1 MRVVLTQCLKLS
13 KNMETQRLVA
23 LFVFFFSGFL
33 LWTAWQKQHTP
44 LPAPTAATQ
53 PGGANTVPVPTSSNG
68 AASSSTPATTI
79 SAAPASG
86 QLLRG
91 ERIRVATDLIV
102 AEIDTNG
109 GDLRQIELIKHK
121 ASENKTHN
129 LILFNDN
136 TPQIYVAQSGLIGVG
151 LPNHKSLFKAD
162 AGRYELQQ
170 GNDSIIVKLFSQA
183 EDGANVVKQYT
194 FHRSTYVIDITF
206 EIENK
211 GAAAITAD
219 AYFQFLRFGEAPS
232 TNPFGISTFVG
243 PAIYTEEKKFQKIG
257 FPDIDKGKLEYP
269 QKSKDGWLAM
279 LQHYFVAAWL
289 PKNGVEREFFTK
301 KVAEKLYTAGVVVAV
316 GQIAPD
322 TTGRVSVPLYVGP
335 QEGDNLA
342 KLAPG
347 LDLTIDYGWLTII
360 ASPLFKVLSYIHS
373 WLGNWGLAIIA
384 LTVLI
389 KLLFFPLSAAS
400 YKSMAKMK
408 VLGPKLQKLKE
419 QYGED
424 KQKMNQAMMELYKT
438 EKVNPLGGCLP
449 IVIQI
454 PVFISLY
461 WVLLAAVELRH
472 APFFGWIKDLSAA
485 DPFYILPVL
494 MGATM
499 FLQTKLNP
507 TPPDPIQAK
516 IMLYMPLV
524 FSVMFLWFPAGL
536 VLYWTVNNLLSIWQ
550 QWQINRLTEQ
560 AALPKGSGKR

>member
-1 MRVVLTQCLKLS
+1 
-13 KNMETQRLVA
+13 METQRLVA
-23 LFVFFFSGFL
+23 LFVFFFSSFL
-33 LWTAWQKQHTP
+33 LWTAWQKHHVP
-44 LPAPTAATQ
+44 PSAPTVVTQ
-53 PGGANTVPVPTSSNG
+53 YGNVNTVPVPSG
-68 AASSSTPATTI
+68 STGSAGGTVPATAI
-79 SAAPASG
+79 ANAPASG

-91 ERIRVATDLIV
+91 ERIRVTTDLII
-102 AEIDTNG
+102 AEIDVNG

-121 ASENKTHN
+121 ASENKSRN
-129 LILFNDN
+129 LVLFNDN
-136 TPQIYVAQSGLIGVG
+136 TPQIYVAQSGLIGAD
-151 LPNHKSLFKAD
+151 LPNHKSTFKAD
-162 AGRYELQQ
+162 AISHELQPGKDSLTVRLTYQ
-170 GNDSIIVKLFSQA
+170 GV
-183 EDGANVVKQYT
+183 DGVAVVKKYT
-194 FHRSTYVIDITF
+194 FRRGAYVIEVDF
-206 EIENK
+206 ELENK
-211 GAAAITAD
+211 SATALKPD

-232 TNPFGISTFVG
+232 SNPFGISTFAG
-243 PAIYTEEKKFQKIG
+243 PAVYTEEKKFQKIG
-257 FPDIDKGKLEYP
+257 YPDIDKGKIDYP

-289 PKNGVEREFFTK
+289 PKNAVEREFFTK
-301 KVAEKLYTAGVVVAV
+301 KVDEKLYTAGIVVPV
-316 GQIAPD
+316 GTIAPGA
-322 TTGRVSVPLYVGP
+322 TGTISVPLYVGP
-335 QEGDNLA
+335 QEADKLA

-360 ASPLFKVLSYIHS
+360 ASPLFKVLSYIHN
-373 WLGNWGLAIIA
+373 WVGNWGIAIIL
-384 LTVLI
+384 LTILI

-419 QYGED
+419 QHGDD

-472 APFFGWIKDLSAA
+472 APFFGWIQDLAAA

-507 TPPDPIQAK
+507 TPPDPVQAK

-536 VLYWTVNNLLSIWQ
+536 VLYWTVNNLLSIGQ
-550 QWQINRLTEQ
+550 QWQINRMTELT
-560 AALPKGSGKR
+560 AVAKGSGKR

>member
-1 MRVVLTQCLKLS
+1 
-13 KNMETQRLVA
+13 METQRLVA
-23 LFVFFFSGFL
+23 LFVFMFSGFL
-33 LWTAWQKQHTP
+33 LWTAWQKQHMP
-44 LPAPTAATQ
+44 VPAPTVATQ
-53 PGGANTVPVPTSSNG
+53 PGAVNTVPTPSNSSG
-68 AASSSTPATTI
+68 QAAGTAPAM
-79 SAAPASG
+79 SAAPATG

-91 ERIRVATDLIV
+91 ERIRVATDLII
-102 AEIDTNG
+102 AEIDSNG

-121 ASENKTHN
+121 ASEDKSRN
-129 LILFNDN
+129 LTLFNDN
-136 TPQIYVAQSGLIGVG
+136 TPQIYVAQSGLIGAD
-151 LPNHKSLFKAD
+151 LPNHKSIFKAEANAYALQ
-162 AGRYELQQ
+162 AGK
-170 GNDSIIVKLFSQA
+170 DSLSVKLNSQA
-183 EDGANVVKQYT
+183 ADGSSIVKQYT
-194 FHRSTYVIDITF
+194 FHRGTYVVDVSF

-211 GAAAITAD
+211 STAVIKPD
-219 AYFQFLRFGEAPS
+219 AYFQFLRYGEAPS
-232 TNPFGISTFVG
+232 TSPFGIATFAG
-243 PAIYTEEKKFQKIG
+243 PAVYTEVKKFQKIG
-257 FPDIDKGKLEYP
+257 FSDIDKGKFDYP

-289 PKNGVEREFFTK
+289 PKNGVDREFFTK
-301 KVAEKLYTAGVVVAV
+301 KVGEKLYTAGIVMPT
-316 GQIAPD
+316 GQISPGA
-322 TTGRVSVPLYVGP
+322 TASISVPLYVGP
-335 QEGDNLA
+335 QEVDKLA

-360 ASPLFKVLSYIHS
+360 AAPLFKVLSYIHG
-373 WLGNWGLAIIA
+373 WVGNWGIAIIL

-389 KLLFFPLSAAS
+389 KLIFFPLSAAS

-424 KQKMNQAMMELYKT
+424 KAKMNQAMMELYKT

-516 IMLYMPLV
+516 VMLYMPLV

-550 QWQINRLTEQ
+550 QWQINRMTEQ
-560 AALPKGSGKR
+560 AAAAPKGSGKR

>member
-1 MRVVLTQCLKLS
+1 M
-13 KNMETQRLVA
+13 METQRLIA

-33 LWTAWQKQHTP
+33 LWTAWQKQHAP
-44 LPAPTAATQ
+44 IPGAPTAATQ
-53 PGGANTVPVPTSSNG
+53 PGAANNPVPVPSSG
-68 AASSSTPATTI
+68 AGSGSSPPAT
-79 SAAPASG
+79 SAPSTG
-86 QLLRG
+86 QLTHG
-91 ERIRVATDLIV
+91 ERIKVSTDLIV

-109 GDLRQIELIKHK
+109 GDLRHIELIKHK
-121 ASENKTHN
+121 SSEDKSRN
-129 LILFNDN
+129 LTLFNDN
-136 TPQIYVAQSGLIGVG
+136 TPQIYVAQSGLIGAD
-151 LPNHKSLFKAD
+151 LPTHKSLFKAE
-162 AGRYELQQ
+162 ASSYALQV
-170 GNDSIIVKLFSQA
+170 GNDSLTVKLFG
-183 EDGANVVKQYT
+183 EGANGVKVVKQYV
-194 FHRSTYVIDITF
+194 FHRGTYVVDVRFDID
-206 EIENK
+206 N
-211 GAAAITAD
+211 GSTATIKPD
-219 AYFQFLRFGEAPS
+219 AYFQFLRYGEAPS
-232 TNPFGISTFVG
+232 TSPFGISTFAG
-243 PAIYTEEKKFQKIG
+243 PAIYTAEKKFQKIG

-269 QKSKDGWLAM
+269 PKSKDGWLAM

-289 PKNGVEREFFTK
+289 PNNGVEREFFTK
-301 KVAEKLYTAGVVVAV
+301 KVGEKLYTAGIVVPT
-316 GQIAPD
+316 GQIAPGA
-322 TTGRVSVPLYVGP
+322 TGSITVPLYVGP
-335 QEGDNLA
+335 QEGDKLA

-360 ASPLFKVLSYIHS
+360 ASPLFKVLAFIHN
-373 WLGNWGLAIIA
+373 WVGNWGIAIIL
-384 LTVLI
+384 LTILI

-408 VLGPKLQKLKE
+408 VLGPKLQKLKD
-419 QYGED
+419 QYGDD

-516 IMLYMPLV
+516 VMLYMPLV

-550 QWQINRLTEQ
+550 QWQINRMTEQ
-560 AALPKGSGKR
+560 AAAAPKGSGKR

>member
-1 MRVVLTQCLKLS
+1 
-13 KNMETQRLVA
+13 METQRLVA
-23 LFVFFFSGFL
+23 LFVFFFSSFL
-33 LWTAWQKQHTP
+33 LWTAWQKQHM
-44 LPAPTAATQ
+44 PAPTPTVVTQ
-53 PGGANTVPVPTSSNG
+53 PGGANTVPTPTDSAGSVAGTAPVAAIANG
-68 AASSSTPATTI
+68 
-79 SAAPASG
+79 PASG

-91 ERIRVATDLIV
+91 ERIRVTTDLII
-102 AEIDTNG
+102 AEIDVNG

-121 ASENKTHN
+121 ASEDKSRN
-129 LILFNDN
+129 LALFNDN
-136 TPQIYVAQSGLIGVG
+136 TPQIYVAQSGLIGAG
-151 LPNHKSLFKAD
+151 LPNHKTTFKAD
-162 AGRYELQQ
+162 AGRYELQK
-170 GNDSIIVKLFSQA
+170 GNDSLTVRLTNQG
-183 EDGANVVKQYT
+183 EDGVTVVKKYT
-194 FHRSTYVIDITF
+194 FHRGTYVVDVNF
-206 EIENK
+206 ELENK
-211 GAAAITAD
+211 GAVALKAD

-232 TNPFGISTFVG
+232 SNPFGISTFAG
-243 PAIYTEEKKFQKIG
+243 PAVYTEEKKFQKIG
-257 FPDIDKGKLEYP
+257 FPDIDKGKLDYP
-269 QKSKDGWLAM
+269 KKSKDGWLAM

-301 KVAEKLYTAGVVVAV
+301 KVGEKLYTAGIVVPV
-316 GQIAPD
+316 GDIAPGA
-322 TTGRVSVPLYVGP
+322 TRSVSVPLYVGP
-335 QEGDNLA
+335 QEGDKLA

-360 ASPLFKVLSYIHS
+360 ASPLFKVLSFIHN
-373 WLGNWGLAIIA
+373 WVGNWGLAIIA
-384 LTVLI
+384 LTILI

-419 QYGED
+419 QYGDD

-472 APFFGWIKDLSAA
+472 TPFFGWIQDLAAA

-507 TPPDPIQAK
+507 TPPDPVQAK

-536 VLYWTVNNLLSIWQ
+536 VLYWTVNNLLSILQ
-550 QWQINRLTEQ
+550 QWQINRMTEL
-560 AALPKGSGKR
+560 AAVAKGSGKR

>member
-1 MRVVLTQCLKLS
+1 
-13 KNMETQRLVA
+13 METQRLVA
-23 LFVFFFSGFL
+23 LFVFFFSSFL
-33 LWTAWQKQHTP
+33 LWTAWQKQHM
-44 LPAPTAATQ
+44 PAPTATGVTQ
-53 PGGANTVPVPTSSNG
+53 PAGVNTVPAPTGNAGSVGG
-68 AASSSTPATTI
+68 AAPVATI
-79 SAAPASG
+79 ANAPASG

-91 ERIRVATDLIV
+91 ERIRVATDLII
-102 AEIDTNG
+102 ADIDLNG
-109 GDLRQIELIKHK
+109 GDLRHVELIKHK
-121 ASENKTHN
+121 ASEDKSRN
-129 LILFNDN
+129 LTLFNDN
-136 TPQIYVAQSGLIGVG
+136 TPQIYVAQSGLIGAN
-151 LPNHKSLFKAD
+151 LPNHKSTFTTD
-162 AGRYELQQ
+162 ANRYELQPGQ
-170 GNDSIIVKLFSQA
+170 DSLTVKLNYQGA
-183 EDGANVVKQYT
+183 EGVAVVKKYT
-194 FHRSTYVIDITF
+194 FHRGNYVIDVDF
-206 EIENK
+206 ELENK
-211 GAAAITAD
+211 GATTLKPD
-219 AYFQFLRFGEAPS
+219 SYFQFLRFGEAPS
-232 TNPFGISTFVG
+232 SNPFGISTFAG
-243 PAIYTEEKKFQKIG
+243 PAVYTEEKKFQKIG
-257 FPDIDKGKLEYP
+257 YADIDKGKLEFP

-301 KVAEKLYTAGVVVAV
+301 NVGEKLYTAGIVVPLGA
-316 GQIAPD
+316 IAPGE
-322 TTGRVSVPLYVGP
+322 TGTISTPLYVGP
-335 QEGDNLA
+335 QEADKLA

-347 LDLTIDYGWLTII
+347 LELTIDYGWLTII
-360 ASPLFKVLSYIHS
+360 ASPLFKVLSYIHN
-373 WLGNWGLAIIA
+373 WVGNWGIAIIL
-384 LTVLI
+384 LTILI

-419 QYGED
+419 QYGDD

-449 IVIQI
+449 ILIQI

-472 APFFGWIKDLSAA
+472 APFFGWIQDLSAA

-550 QWQINRLTEQ
+550 QWQINRMTEL
-560 AALPKGSGKR
+560 AAAAPKGSVKR

>member
-1 MRVVLTQCLKLS
+1 
-13 KNMETQRLVA
+13 METQRLVA
-23 LFVFFFSGFL
+23 LFVFFFSSFL
-33 LWTAWQKQHTP
+33 LWTAWQKQHMP
-44 LPAPTAATQ
+44 LPAPAVVTQ
-53 PGGANTVPVPTSSNG
+53 PSGANTVPARSGSAGSAGG
-68 AASSSTPATTI
+68 ATPAAAI
-79 SAAPASG
+79 ANAPASG

-91 ERIRVATDLIV
+91 ERIRVTTDLII
-102 AEIDTNG
+102 AEIDVNG

-121 ASENKTHN
+121 ASEDKSRN
-129 LILFNDN
+129 LTLFNDS
-136 TPQIYVAQSGLIGVG
+136 TPQIYVAQSGLIGAD
-151 LPNHKSLFKAD
+151 LPNHKSTFKAD
-162 AGRYELQQ
+162 ASNYELQPGKDSLTVRLSHQ
-170 GNDSIIVKLFSQA
+170 GV
-183 EDGANVVKQYT
+183 DGVAVVKKYT
-194 FHRSTYVIDITF
+194 FHRGTYVIEVDF
-206 EIENK
+206 ELENK
-211 GAAAITAD
+211 SATALKPD

-232 TNPFGISTFVG
+232 SNPFGISTFAG
-243 PAIYTEEKKFQKIG
+243 PAVYTEEKKFQKIG
-257 FPDIDKGKLEYP
+257 FPDIDKGKIDYP

-301 KVAEKLYTAGVVVAV
+301 KVGEKLYTAGIVVPV
-316 GQIAPD
+316 GTIAPGA
-322 TTGRVSVPLYVGP
+322 TGTISAPLYVGP
-335 QEGDNLA
+335 QEADKLA

-360 ASPLFKVLSYIHS
+360 ASPLFKVLSYIHN
-373 WLGNWGLAIIA
+373 WVGNWGIAIIL
-384 LTVLI
+384 LTILI

-419 QYGED
+419 QYGDD

-472 APFFGWIKDLSAA
+472 APFFGWIQDLAAA

-507 TPPDPIQAK
+507 TPPDPVQAK

-536 VLYWTVNNLLSIWQ
+536 VLYWTVNNLLSILQ
-550 QWQINRLTEQ
+550 QWQINRMTEL
-560 AALPKGSGKR
+560 AAVAKGSGKR

>member
-1 MRVVLTQCLKLS
+1 
-13 KNMETQRLVA
+13 METQRLIA

-33 LWTAWQKQHTP
+33 LWTAWQKQHMP
-44 LPAPTAATQ
+44 LLSPPTVATQ
-53 PGGANTVPVPTSSNG
+53 PGAASNPVPTPSG
-68 AASSSTPATTI
+68 AAASGSG
-79 SAAPASG
+79 APAATVSSAPSTG
-86 QLLRG
+86 QLTRG
-91 ERIRVATDLIV
+91 ERIKVSTDLIN

-109 GDLRQIELIKHK
+109 ADLRQIELVKHK
-121 ASENKTHN
+121 ASEDKTLN
-129 LILFNDN
+129 LRLFNDN
-136 TPQIYVAQSGLIGVG
+136 TAQIYVAQSGLIGAD
-151 LPNHKSLFKAD
+151 LPNHKTQFKAESNS
-162 AGRYELQQ
+162 YSLQQ
-170 GNDSIIVKLFSQA
+170 GNDSLSVKLFA
-183 EDGANVVKQYT
+183 DEANGVKVMKEYV
-194 FHRSTYVIDITF
+194 FHRGTYVVDVHFDIV
-206 EIENK
+206 NG
-211 GAAAITAD
+211 GATAIKPD
-219 AYFQFLRFGEAPS
+219 AYFQFLRFGEPPS
-232 TNPFGISTFVG
+232 TSPFGISTFAG
-243 PAIYTEEKKFQKIG
+243 PAIFTEEKKFQKVG
-257 FPDIDKGKLEYP
+257 FADIDKEKRDYP

-289 PKNGVEREFFTK
+289 PKNGAEREFFTK
-301 KVAEKLYTAGVVVAV
+301 KVGEKLYTAGIVIPA
-316 GQIAPD
+316 GQIAPGA
-322 TTGRVSVPLYVGP
+322 TGSLTVPLYVGP
-335 QEGDNLA
+335 QEVEKLA

-373 WLGNWGLAIIA
+373 WVGNWGIAIIL

-408 VLGPKLQKLKE
+408 LLAPKLQKLKE
-419 QYGED
+419 QYGDD
-424 KQKMNQAMMELYKT
+424 KAKMNQAMMELYKT

-472 APFFGWIKDLSAA
+472 APFFGWIKDLSAM
-485 DPFYILPVL
+485 DPFYILPVI

-507 TPPDPIQAK
+507 TPPDPVQAK

-536 VLYWTVNNLLSIWQ
+536 VLYWTVNNLLSIAQ
-550 QWQINRLTEQ
+550 QWQINRMTEQ
-560 AALPKGSGKR
+560 AAVVPKGSGKR

>member
-1 MRVVLTQCLKLS
+1 
-13 KNMETQRLVA
+13 METQRLVA
-23 LFVFFFSGFL
+23 LFVFFFSSFL
-33 LWTAWQKQHTP
+33 LWTAWQKQHMP
-44 LPAPTAATQ
+44 LPAPTVVTQ
-53 PGGANTVPVPTSSNG
+53 SSGANTVPARSGSAGSAGGTAPS
-68 AASSSTPATTI
+68 AAIAN
-79 SAAPASG
+79 APASG

-91 ERIRVATDLIV
+91 ERIRVTTDLII
-102 AEIDTNG
+102 AEIDVNG

-121 ASENKTHN
+121 ASEDKSRN
-129 LILFNDN
+129 LTLFNDS
-136 TPQIYVAQSGLIGVG
+136 TPQIYVAQSGLIGAD
-151 LPNHKSLFKAD
+151 LPNHKSTFKAD
-162 AGRYELQQ
+162 ASNYELQPGKDSLTLRLSHQ
-170 GNDSIIVKLFSQA
+170 GV
-183 EDGANVVKQYT
+183 DGVAVVKKYT
-194 FHRSTYVIDITF
+194 FHRGTYVIEVDF
-206 EIENK
+206 ELENK
-211 GAAAITAD
+211 SATALKPD

-232 TNPFGISTFVG
+232 SNPFGISTFAG
-243 PAIYTEEKKFQKIG
+243 PAVYTEEKKFQKIG
-257 FPDIDKGKLEYP
+257 FPDIDKGKIDYP

-289 PKNGVEREFFTK
+289 PKNGMEREFFTK
-301 KVAEKLYTAGVVVAV
+301 KVGEKLYTAGIVVPV
-316 GQIAPD
+316 GTIAPGA
-322 TTGRVSVPLYVGP
+322 TGTISAPLYVGP
-335 QEGDNLA
+335 QEADKLA

-360 ASPLFKVLSYIHS
+360 ASPLFKVLSYIHN
-373 WLGNWGLAIIA
+373 WVGNWGIAIIL
-384 LTVLI
+384 LTILI

-419 QYGED
+419 QYGDD

-472 APFFGWIKDLSAA
+472 APFFGWIQDLAAA

-507 TPPDPIQAK
+507 TPPDPVQAK

-536 VLYWTVNNLLSIWQ
+536 VLYWTVNNLLSILQ
-550 QWQINRLTEQ
+550 QWQINRMTEL
-560 AALPKGSGKR
+560 AAVAKGIGKR

>member
-1 MRVVLTQCLKLS
+1 
-13 KNMETQRLVA
+13 METQRLVA
-23 LFVFFFSGFL
+23 LFVFFFSSFL
-33 LWTAWQKQHTP
+33 LWTAWQKQHMP
-44 LPAPTAATQ
+44 LPAPTVVTQ
-53 PGGANTVPVPTSSNG
+53 PSGANTVPARSGSAGSAGGTAP
-68 AASSSTPATTI
+68 AAAI
-79 SAAPASG
+79 ANAPASG

-91 ERIRVATDLIV
+91 ERIRVTTDLII
-102 AEIDTNG
+102 AEIDVNG

-121 ASENKTHN
+121 ASEDKSRN
-129 LILFNDN
+129 LTLFNDS
-136 TPQIYVAQSGLIGVG
+136 TPQIYVAQSGLIGAY
-151 LPNHKSLFKAD
+151 LPNHKSTFKAD
-162 AGRYELQQ
+162 ASNYELQPGKDSLTVRLNYQ
-170 GNDSIIVKLFSQA
+170 GV
-183 EDGANVVKQYT
+183 DGVAVVKKYT
-194 FHRSTYVIDITF
+194 FHRGTYVIEVDF
-206 EIENK
+206 ELENK
-211 GAAAITAD
+211 SATALKPD

-232 TNPFGISTFVG
+232 SNPFGISTFAG
-243 PAIYTEEKKFQKIG
+243 PAVYTEEKKFQKIG
-257 FPDIDKGKLEYP
+257 FPDIDKGKIDYP

-301 KVAEKLYTAGVVVAV
+301 KVGEKLYTAGIVVPV
-316 GQIAPD
+316 GTIGPGA
-322 TTGRVSVPLYVGP
+322 TGTISAPLYVGP
-335 QEGDNLA
+335 QEADKLA

-360 ASPLFKVLSYIHS
+360 ASPLFKVLSYIHN
-373 WLGNWGLAIIA
+373 WVGNWGIAIIL
-384 LTVLI
+384 LTILI

-419 QYGED
+419 QHGDD

-472 APFFGWIKDLSAA
+472 APFFGWIQDLAAA

-507 TPPDPIQAK
+507 TPPDPVQAK

-536 VLYWTVNNLLSIWQ
+536 VLYWTVNNLLSIGQ
-550 QWQINRLTEQ
+550 QWQINRMTELS
-560 AALPKGSGKR
+560 AVVKGSGKR

>member
-1 MRVVLTQCLKLS
+1 
-13 KNMETQRLVA
+13 METQRLVA
-23 LFVFFFSGFL
+23 LFVFMFSGFL
-33 LWTAWQKQHTP
+33 LWTAWQKQHMP
-44 LPAPTAATQ
+44 LPAPTVANQPAAT
-53 PGGANTVPVPTSSNG
+53 NNVPP
-68 AASSSTPATTI
+68 SSTSTT
-79 SAAPASG
+79 AAPASTSSTTIAAAPDTG
-86 QLLRG
+86 ALTRG
-91 ERIRVATDLIV
+91 ERVRVVTDLLI
-102 AEIDTNG
+102 AEIDSNG
-109 GDLRQIELIKHK
+109 GDLRHVELIKHK
-121 ASENKTHN
+121 SSEDKTRN
-129 LILFNDN
+129 LALFNDN
-136 TPQIYVAQSGLIGVG
+136 TPQIYVAQSGLIGAG

-162 AGRYELQQ
+162 ASNYELQQ
-170 GNDSIIVKLFSQA
+170 GKDSLTVRLTGQANDGFAVT
-183 EDGANVVKQYT
+183 KQYT
-194 FHRSTYVIDITF
+194 FHRGTYVVDVNF
-206 EIENK
+206 EIDNK
-211 GAAAITAD
+211 SGAAISSD
-219 AYFQFLRFGEAPS
+219 AYFQFFRYGEAPS
-232 TNPFGISTFVG
+232 TNPFGIMTFAG
-243 PAIYTEEKKFQKIG
+243 PAVFTEEKKFQKIG
-257 FPDIDKGKLEYP
+257 FPDIDKGKVDYP
-269 QKSKDGWLAM
+269 QKANNGWLSM

-301 KVAEKLYTAGVVVAV
+301 KVGDKLYTAGVVIPV
-316 GQIAPD
+316 GAIAPGAKG
-322 TTGRVSVPLYVGP
+322 TISVPLYVGP
-335 QEGDNLA
+335 QEVDKLA

-347 LDLTIDYGWLTII
+347 LELTIDYGWLTII
-360 ASPLFKVLSYIHS
+360 AAPLFKVLSFIHN
-373 WLGNWGLAIIA
+373 WVGNWGIAIIL

-419 QYGED
+419 QHGDD
-424 KQKMNQAMMELYKT
+424 KAKMNQAMMELYKT

-536 VLYWTVNNLLSIWQ
+536 VLYWTVNNLLSILQ
-550 QWQINRLTEQ
+550 QWQINRMTEL
-560 AALPKGSGKR
+560 AAAAPKGSGKR

>member
-1 MRVVLTQCLKLS
+1 
-13 KNMETQRLVA
+13 METQRLVA
-23 LFVFFFSGFL
+23 LFVFMFSGFL
-33 LWTAWQKQHTP
+33 LWTAWQKQHMP
-44 LPAPTAATQ
+44 VPAPTVATQ
-53 PGGANTVPVPTSSNG
+53 PGAVNTVPTPSNSSG
-68 AASSSTPATTI
+68 QAAGTAPAM
-79 SAAPASG
+79 SAAPATG

-91 ERIRVATDLIV
+91 ERIRVATDLII
-102 AEIDTNG
+102 AEIDSNG

-121 ASENKTHN
+121 ASEDKSRN
-129 LILFNDN
+129 LTLFNDN
-136 TPQIYVAQSGLIGVG
+136 TPQIYVAQSGLIGAD
-151 LPNHKSLFKAD
+151 LPNHKSIFKAEANAYALQ
-162 AGRYELQQ
+162 AGK
-170 GNDSIIVKLFSQA
+170 DSLSVKLNSQA
-183 EDGANVVKQYT
+183 ADGSSIVKQYT
-194 FHRSTYVIDITF
+194 FHRGTYVVDVSF

-211 GAAAITAD
+211 STAVIKPD
-219 AYFQFLRFGEAPS
+219 AYFQFLRYGEAPS
-232 TNPFGISTFVG
+232 TNPFGIATFAG
-243 PAIYTEEKKFQKIG
+243 PAVYTEVKKFQKIG
-257 FPDIDKGKLEYP
+257 FSDIDKGKFDYP

-289 PKNGVEREFFTK
+289 PKNGVDREFFTK
-301 KVAEKLYTAGVVVAV
+301 KVGEKLYTAGIVMPT
-316 GQIAPD
+316 GQISPGA
-322 TTGRVSVPLYVGP
+322 TASISVPLYVGP
-335 QEGDNLA
+335 QEVDKLA

-360 ASPLFKVLSYIHS
+360 AAPLFKVLSYIHG
-373 WLGNWGLAIIA
+373 WVGNWGIAIIL

-389 KLLFFPLSAAS
+389 KLIFFPLSAAS

-424 KQKMNQAMMELYKT
+424 KAKMNQAMMELYKT

-516 IMLYMPLV
+516 VMLYMPLV

-550 QWQINRLTEQ
+550 QWQINRMTEQ
-560 AALPKGSGKR
+560 AAAAPKGSGKR

>member
-1 MRVVLTQCLKLS
+1 
-13 KNMETQRLVA
+13 METQRLVA
-23 LFVFFFSGFL
+23 LFVFMFSGFL
-33 LWTAWQKQHTP
+33 LWTAWQKQHMP
-44 LPAPTAATQ
+44 LPAPVVASQ
-53 PGGANTVPVPTSSNG
+53 PGTANTVPTPSKNNG
-68 AASSSTPATTI
+68 SASTTAPAPSI
-79 SAAPASG
+79 SAAPATG

-91 ERIRVATDLIV
+91 DRVRVTTDLII

-109 GDLRQIELIKHK
+109 GDLRHLELIKHK
-121 ASENKTHN
+121 ASEDKSRN
-129 LILFNDN
+129 LALFNDN
-136 TPQIYVAQSGLIGVG
+136 SAQIYVAQSGMIGTD
-151 LPNHKSLFKAD
+151 LPNHKSVFKVEAN
-162 AGRYELQQ
+162 AYTLAEGK
-170 GNDSIIVKLFSQA
+170 DSLTVRLSSQA
-183 EDGANVVKQYT
+183 ADGSTVIKQYR
-194 FHRSTYVIDITF
+194 FHRGTYVVDVDF

-211 GAAAITAD
+211 GAAEIKPD
-219 AYFQFLRFGEAPS
+219 AYFQFLRYGEAPS
-232 TNPFGISTFVG
+232 TSPFGIATFAG
-243 PAIYTEEKKFQKIG
+243 PAVYTEEKKFQKIG

-269 QKSKDGWLAM
+269 QKTKNGWLAM

-301 KVAEKLYTAGVVVAV
+301 KVGEKLYTAGVVLPA
-316 GQIAPD
+316 GAIAPGAKG
-322 TTGRVSVPLYVGP
+322 TISVPLYVGP
-335 QEGDNLA
+335 QEVDKLA

-347 LDLTIDYGWLTII
+347 LELTIDYGWLTII
-360 ASPLFKVLSYIHS
+360 AAPLFKVLSFIHN
-373 WLGNWGLAIIA
+373 WVGNWGIAIIL

-419 QYGED
+419 QHGDD
-424 KQKMNQAMMELYKT
+424 KAKMNQAMMELYKT

-536 VLYWTVNNLLSIWQ
+536 VLYWTVNNLLSILQ
-550 QWQINRLTEQ
+550 QWQINRMTEL
-560 AALPKGSGKR
+560 AAAAPKGSGKR

>member
-1 MRVVLTQCLKLS
+1 
-13 KNMETQRLVA
+13 METQRLVA
-23 LFVFFFSGFL
+23 LFVFFFSSFL
-33 LWTAWQKQHTP
+33 LWTAWQKQHMP
-44 LPAPTAATQ
+44 LPAPTVVTQ
-53 PGGANTVPVPTSSNG
+53 PSGANTVPARSGSAGPAGGTAPAG
-68 AASSSTPATTI
+68 AIAN
-79 SAAPASG
+79 APASG

-91 ERIRVATDLIV
+91 ERIRVTTDLII
-102 AEIDTNG
+102 AEIDVNG

-121 ASENKTHN
+121 ASEDKSRN
-129 LILFNDN
+129 LTLFNDS
-136 TPQIYVAQSGLIGVG
+136 TPQIYVAQSGLIGED
-151 LPNHKSLFKAD
+151 LPNHKSTFKAD
-162 AGRYELQQ
+162 ASNYELQPGKDSLTVRLSHQ
-170 GNDSIIVKLFSQA
+170 GV
-183 EDGANVVKQYT
+183 DGVAVVKKYT
-194 FHRSTYVIDITF
+194 FHRGTYVIEVDF
-206 EIENK
+206 ELENK
-211 GAAAITAD
+211 SATALKPD

-232 TNPFGISTFVG
+232 SNPFGISTFAG
-243 PAIYTEEKKFQKIG
+243 PAVYTEEKKFQKIG
-257 FPDIDKGKLEYP
+257 FPDIDKGKIDYP

-289 PKNGVEREFFTK
+289 PKNGMEREFFTK
-301 KVAEKLYTAGVVVAV
+301 KVGEKLYTAGIVVPL
-316 GQIAPD
+316 GTIAPGA
-322 TTGRVSVPLYVGP
+322 TGTISAPLYVGP
-335 QEGDNLA
+335 QEADKLA

-360 ASPLFKVLSYIHS
+360 ASPLFKVLSYIHN
-373 WLGNWGLAIIA
+373 WVGNWGIAIIL
-384 LTVLI
+384 LTILI

-419 QYGED
+419 QYSDD

-472 APFFGWIKDLSAA
+472 APFFGWIQDLAAA

-507 TPPDPIQAK
+507 TPPDPVQAK

-536 VLYWTVNNLLSIWQ
+536 VLYWTVNNLLSILQ
-550 QWQINRLTEQ
+550 QWQINRMTEL
-560 AALPKGSGKR
+560 AAVAKGSGKR

>member
-1 MRVVLTQCLKLS
+1 
-13 KNMETQRLVA
+13 METQRLVA

-33 LWTAWQKQHTP
+33 LWTAWQKQHP
-44 LPAPTAATQ
+44 SLPAPTVASQ
-53 PGGANTVPVPTSSNG
+53 PNSANTVPVPASGT
-68 AASSSTPATTI
+68 AATGTATV
-79 SAAPASG
+79 SVAPASG
-86 QLLRG
+86 SMLRG
-91 ERIRVATDLIV
+91 ERIHASTDLIV
-102 AEIDTNG
+102 AEIDLNG

-121 ASENKTHN
+121 ASEDRSRN
-129 LILFNDN
+129 LTLFNDN
-136 TPQIYVAQSGLIGVG
+136 SAQIYVAQSGLIGAG
-151 LPNHKSLFKAD
+151 LPNHKSPFKAD
-162 AGRYELQQ
+162 ANRYELQQ
-170 GNDSIIVKLFSQA
+170 GKDLLTVRLTNQA
-183 EDGANVVKQYT
+183 EDGSTIVKQYS
-194 FHRSTYVIDITF
+194 FHRGTYVIDVEF
-206 EIENK
+206 QIENK
-211 GAAAITAD
+211 GAVAIKPD

-232 TNPFGISTFVG
+232 TSPFGISTFAG

-301 KVAEKLYTAGVVVAV
+301 KVGEKLYTAGVVAPV
-316 GQIAPD
+316 GNIAPGA
-322 TTGRVSVPLYVGP
+322 TGSISVPLYVGP
-335 QEGDNLA
+335 QEGDKLA

-360 ASPLFKVLSYIHS
+360 ASPLFKVLSFIHS
-373 WLGNWGLAIIA
+373 WVGNWGIAIIL

-408 VLGPKLQKLKE
+408 VLGPKLQKLKD
-419 QYGED
+419 QYGDD
-424 KQKMNQAMMELYKT
+424 KQKLNQAMMELYKT

-516 IMLYMPLV
+516 VMLYMPLI

-550 QWQINRLTEQ
+550 QWQINRMTEQ
-560 AALPKGSGKR
+560 AAAAPKGSGKR

>member
-1 MRVVLTQCLKLS
+1 
-13 KNMETQRLVA
+13 METQRLVA

-33 LWTAWQKQHTP
+33 LWTAWQKQYMP
-44 LPAPTAATQ
+44 LPAPTTASQPTGANNVPARTNQAGAAATSV
-53 PGGANTVPVPTSSNG
+53 PG
-68 AASSSTPATTI
+68 TTI
-79 SAAPASG
+79 AAAPEVGSLTHG
-86 QLLRG
+86 D
-91 ERIRVATDLIV
+91 RVRVVTDLLI
-102 AEIDTNG
+102 AEIDSNG
-109 GDLRQIELIKHK
+109 GDLRHVELIKHK
-121 ASENKTHN
+121 SSEDKSRN
-129 LILFNDN
+129 LTLFNDG
-136 TPQIYVAQSGLIGVG
+136 TPQISVAQSGLIGVG
-151 LPNHKSLFKAD
+151 LPNHKSVFKAD
-162 AGRYELQQ
+162 ASAYELQQ
-170 GNDSIIVKLFSQA
+170 GKDSLTVTLISQA
-183 EDGANVVKQYT
+183 TDGAAVTKHYT
-194 FHRSTYVIDITF
+194 FHRGTYVVDVNF
-206 EIENK
+206 DIENK
-211 GAAAITAD
+211 GTATISPD
-219 AYFQFLRFGEAPS
+219 AYFQFYRYGEAPS
-232 TNPFGISTFVG
+232 TSLFGISTFAG
-243 PAIYTEEKKFQKIG
+243 PAVYTEEKKFQKIG
-257 FPDIDKGKLEYP
+257 YPDIDKGKLDYP
-269 QKSKDGWLAM
+269 QTSKDGWLAM

-289 PKNGVEREFFTK
+289 PKNGAEREFFTK
-301 KVAEKLYTAGVVVAV
+301 KVGEKLYTAGVVV
-316 GQIAPD
+316 P
-322 TTGRVSVPLYVGP
+322 TGVIVPGAKGSISVPLYVGP
-335 QEGDNLA
+335 QEVEKLA

-360 ASPLFKVLSYIHS
+360 AAPLFKVLSFIHG
-373 WLGNWGLAIIA
+373 WVGNWGIAIIL
-384 LTVLI
+384 LTMLI

-419 QYGED
+419 QHGDD
-424 KQKMNQAMMELYKT
+424 KAKMNQAMMELYKT

-550 QWQINRLTEQ
+550 QWQINRMTEQ
-560 AALPKGSGKR
+560 AAAAPKGSGKR

>member
-1 MRVVLTQCLKLS
+1 
-13 KNMETQRLVA
+13 METQRLVA
-23 LFVFFFSGFL
+23 LFVFFFSSFL
-33 LWTAWQKQHTP
+33 LWTAWQKQHMP
-44 LPAPTAATQ
+44 PSAPTVVTQ
-53 PGGANTVPVPTSSNG
+53 SGNANTVPAPSGSTGSAG
-68 AASSSTPATTI
+68 GTTPAAAI
-79 SAAPASG
+79 ANAPASG
-86 QLLRG
+86 HLLRG
-91 ERIRVATDLIV
+91 ERIRVTTDLII
-102 AEIDTNG
+102 AEIDVNG

-121 ASENKTHN
+121 ASEDKSRN
-129 LILFNDN
+129 LTLFNDN
-136 TPQIYVAQSGLIGVG
+136 TPQIYVAQSGLIGAD
-151 LPNHKSLFKAD
+151 LPNHKTAFKAD
-162 AGRYELQQ
+162 ASSYELQPGKDSLTVRLSYQ
-170 GNDSIIVKLFSQA
+170 GV
-183 EDGANVVKQYT
+183 DGVAVVKKYT
-194 FHRSTYVIDITF
+194 FHRGTYVIEVDF
-206 EIENK
+206 ELENK
-211 GAAAITAD
+211 SATALKPD

-232 TNPFGISTFVG
+232 SNPFGISTFAG
-243 PAIYTEEKKFQKIG
+243 PAVYTEEKKFQKIG
-257 FPDIDKGKLEYP
+257 YPDIDKGKLEYP

-289 PKNGVEREFFTK
+289 PKNGVAREFFTK
-301 KVAEKLYTAGVVVAV
+301 KVEEKLYTAGIVVPV
-316 GQIAPD
+316 GTIAPGA
-322 TTGRVSVPLYVGP
+322 TGTISVPLYVGP
-335 QEGDNLA
+335 QEGDKLA

-360 ASPLFKVLSYIHS
+360 ASPLFKVLSYIHN
-373 WLGNWGLAIIA
+373 WVGNWGIAIIL
-384 LTVLI
+384 LTILI

-408 VLGPKLQKLKE
+408 VLGPKLHKLKE
-419 QYGED
+419 QHGDD

-449 IVIQI
+449 ILIQI

-472 APFFGWIKDLSAA
+472 APFFGWIQDLAAA

-516 IMLYMPLV
+516 VMLYMPLV

-550 QWQINRLTEQ
+550 QWQINRMTEQ
-560 AALPKGSGKR
+560 AATAPKGSGKR

>member
-1 MRVVLTQCLKLS
+1 
-13 KNMETQRLVA
+13 METQRLVA
-23 LFVFFFSGFL
+23 LFVFFFSSFL
-33 LWTAWQKQHTP
+33 LWTAWQKQHMP
-44 LPAPTAATQ
+44 PSAPTAVTQ
-53 PGGANTVPVPTSSNG
+53 SGSANTVPVPSGSTGS
-68 AASSSTPATTI
+68 AAGTAPVATI
-79 SAAPASG
+79 ANAPASG

-91 ERIRVATDLIV
+91 ERIRVTTDLIV
-102 AEIDTNG
+102 AEIDVNG

-121 ASENKTHN
+121 ASEDKSRN
-129 LILFNDN
+129 LTLFNDN
-136 TPQIYVAQSGLIGVG
+136 TPQIYVAQSGLIGAD
-151 LPNHKSLFKAD
+151 LPNHKTTFKAD
-162 AGRYELQQ
+162 ASSYELQPGKDSLTVRLSYQ
-170 GNDSIIVKLFSQA
+170 GV
-183 EDGANVVKQYT
+183 DGVAVVKKYT
-194 FHRSTYVIDITF
+194 FHRGTYVIEVDF
-206 EIENK
+206 ELENK
-211 GAAAITAD
+211 SATALKPD

-232 TNPFGISTFVG
+232 SNPFGISTFAG
-243 PAIYTEEKKFQKIG
+243 PAVYTEEKKFQKIG
-257 FPDIDKGKLEYP
+257 YPDIDKGKLEYP

-289 PKNGVEREFFTK
+289 PKNGVAREFFTK
-301 KVAEKLYTAGVVVAV
+301 KVEEKLYTAGIVVPV
-316 GQIAPD
+316 GTIAPGA
-322 TTGRVSVPLYVGP
+322 TGTISVPLYVGP
-335 QEGDNLA
+335 QEADKLA

-360 ASPLFKVLSYIHS
+360 ASPLFKVLSYIHN
-373 WLGNWGLAIIA
+373 WVGNWGIAIIL
-384 LTVLI
+384 LTILI

-419 QYGED
+419 QHGDD

-449 IVIQI
+449 ILIQI

-472 APFFGWIKDLSAA
+472 APFFGWIQDLAAA

-507 TPPDPIQAK
+507 TPPDPVQAK

-536 VLYWTVNNLLSIWQ
+536 VLYWTVNNLLSIGQ
-550 QWQINRLTEQ
+550 QWQINRMTEL
-560 AALPKGSGKR
+560 AAVAKGSGKR

>member
-1 MRVVLTQCLKLS
+1 
-13 KNMETQRLVA
+13 METQRLVA

-33 LWTAWQKQHTP
+33 LWTAWQKQHMP
-44 LPAPTAATQ
+44 FPPPPVATQ
-53 PGGANTVPVPTSSNG
+53 NGSVNTVP
-68 AASSSTPATTI
+68 TPASKDGSASDASAPAATI

-86 QLLRG
+86 QLTRG
-91 ERIRVATDLIV
+91 ERIRVTTDLLI
-102 AEIDTNG
+102 AEIDSNG
-109 GDLRQIELIKHK
+109 GDLRQLELTKHK
-121 ASENKTHN
+121 ASEDKSRN
-129 LILFNDN
+129 LSLFNDN
-136 TPQIYVAQSGLIGVG
+136 TTQIYVAQSGLIGAG
-151 LPNHKSLFKAD
+151 LPNHKSTFKTD
-162 AGRYELQQ
+162 ASRYELQK
-170 GNDSIIVKLFSQA
+170 GNDSLTVRLTNQGV
-183 EDGANVVKQYT
+183 DGVTVVKKYT
-194 FHRSTYVIDITF
+194 FHRGTYVVDVNF
-206 EIENK
+206 ELENK
-211 GAAAITAD
+211 SAVALKPD

-232 TNPFGISTFVG
+232 SNPFGISTFAG
-243 PAIYTEEKKFQKIG
+243 PAVYTEEKKFQKIG
-257 FPDIDKGKLEYP
+257 FPDIDKGKLDYP
-269 QKSKDGWLAM
+269 KKSKDGWLAM

-301 KVAEKLYTAGVVVAV
+301 KVGEKLYTAGIVVPV
-316 GQIAPD
+316 GDIAPGA
-322 TTGRVSVPLYVGP
+322 TRSVSVPLYVGP
-335 QEGDNLA
+335 QEGDKLA

-360 ASPLFKVLSYIHS
+360 ASPLFKVLSFIHN
-373 WLGNWGLAIIA
+373 WVGNWGLAIIA
-384 LTVLI
+384 LTILI

-419 QYGED
+419 QYGDD

-472 APFFGWIKDLSAA
+472 APFFGWIQDLAAA

-507 TPPDPIQAK
+507 TPPDPVQAK

-536 VLYWTVNNLLSIWQ
+536 VLYWTVNNLLSILQ
-550 QWQINRLTEQ
+550 QWQINRMTEL
-560 AALPKGSGKR
+560 AAVAKGSGKR

>member
-1 MRVVLTQCLKLS
+1 
-13 KNMETQRLVA
+13 METQRLVA
-23 LFVFFFSGFL
+23 LFVFFFSSFL
-33 LWTAWQKQHTP
+33 LWTAWQKQHMP
-44 LPAPTAATQ
+44 LPAPVVVTQ
-53 PGGANTVPVPTSSNG
+53 PSGANTVPSRSGSAGSGGGTAP
-68 AASSSTPATTI
+68 AAAI
-79 SAAPASG
+79 ANAPASG

-91 ERIRVATDLIV
+91 ERIRVTTDLII
-102 AEIDTNG
+102 AEIDVNG

-121 ASENKTHN
+121 ASEDKSRN
-129 LILFNDN
+129 LTLFNDN
-136 TPQIYVAQSGLIGVG
+136 TPQIYVAQSGLIGAD
-151 LPNHKSLFKAD
+151 LPNHKSTFKAD
-162 AGRYELQQ
+162 ASSYKLQPGKDSLTVRLSHQ
-170 GNDSIIVKLFSQA
+170 GV
-183 EDGANVVKQYT
+183 DGVAVVKKYT
-194 FHRSTYVIDITF
+194 FHRGTYVIEVDF
-206 EIENK
+206 ELENK
-211 GAAAITAD
+211 SATALKPD

-232 TNPFGISTFVG
+232 SNPFGISTFAG
-243 PAIYTEEKKFQKIG
+243 PAVYTEEKKFQKIG
-257 FPDIDKGKLEYP
+257 FPDIDKGKIDYP

-289 PKNGVEREFFTK
+289 PKNGMEREFFTK
-301 KVAEKLYTAGVVVAV
+301 KVGEKLYTAGIVVPV
-316 GQIAPD
+316 GTIAPGA
-322 TTGRVSVPLYVGP
+322 TGTISAPLYVGP
-335 QEGDNLA
+335 QEADKLA

-360 ASPLFKVLSYIHS
+360 ASPLFKVLSYIHN
-373 WLGNWGLAIIA
+373 WVGNWGIAIIL
-384 LTVLI
+384 LTILI

-419 QYGED
+419 QYGDD

-472 APFFGWIKDLSAA
+472 APFFGWIQDLSAA

-507 TPPDPIQAK
+507 TPPDPVQAK

-536 VLYWTVNNLLSIWQ
+536 VLYWTVNNLLSILQ
-550 QWQINRLTEQ
+550 QWQINRMTEL
-560 AALPKGSGKR
+560 AAVAKGSGKR

>member
-1 MRVVLTQCLKLS
+1 
-13 KNMETQRLVA
+13 METQRLVA
-23 LFVFFFSGFL
+23 LFVFFFSSFL
-33 LWTAWQKQHTP
+33 LWTAWQKQHMP
-44 LPAPTAATQ
+44 PSAPTVVTQ
-53 PGGANTVPVPTSSNG
+53 SGSANTVPVPSGSAGSAGGTAP
-68 AASSSTPATTI
+68 AAAI
-79 SAAPASG
+79 ANAPASG

-91 ERIRVATDLIV
+91 ERIRVTTDLII
-102 AEIDTNG
+102 AEIDVNG

-121 ASENKTHN
+121 ASEDKSRN
-129 LILFNDN
+129 LALFNDN
-136 TPQIYVAQSGLIGVG
+136 TPQIYVAQSGLIGAG
-151 LPNHKSLFKAD
+151 LPNHKTTFKAD
-162 AGRYELQQ
+162 ASRYELQK
-170 GNDSIIVKLFSQA
+170 GNDSLTVRLTNQG
-183 EDGANVVKQYT
+183 EDGVTVVKKYT
-194 FHRSTYVIDITF
+194 FHRGTYVVDVNF
-206 EIENK
+206 ELENK
-211 GAAAITAD
+211 GAVALKPD

-232 TNPFGISTFVG
+232 SNPFGISTFAG
-243 PAIYTEEKKFQKIG
+243 PAVYTEEKKFQKIG
-257 FPDIDKGKLEYP
+257 FPDIDKGKLDYP
-269 QKSKDGWLAM
+269 KKSKDGWLAM

-301 KVAEKLYTAGVVVAV
+301 KVGEKLYTAGIVVPV
-316 GQIAPD
+316 GDIAPGA
-322 TTGRVSVPLYVGP
+322 TRSVSVPLYVGP
-335 QEGDNLA
+335 QEGDKLA

-360 ASPLFKVLSYIHS
+360 ASPLFKVLSFIHN
-373 WLGNWGLAIIA
+373 WVGNWGLAIIA
-384 LTVLI
+384 LTILI

-419 QYGED
+419 QYGDD

-472 APFFGWIKDLSAA
+472 APFFGWIQDLAAA

-507 TPPDPIQAK
+507 TPPDPVQAK

-536 VLYWTVNNLLSIWQ
+536 VLYWTVNNLLSILQ
-550 QWQINRLTEQ
+550 QWQINRMTEL
-560 AALPKGSGKR
+560 AAVAKGSGKR